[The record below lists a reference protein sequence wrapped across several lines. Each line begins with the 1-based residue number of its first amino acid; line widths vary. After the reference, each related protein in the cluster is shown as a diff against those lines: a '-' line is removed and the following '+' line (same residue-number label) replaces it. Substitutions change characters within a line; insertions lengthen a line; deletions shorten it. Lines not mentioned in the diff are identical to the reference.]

1 MNRLITN
8 LNGGFTLI
16 ELIILVAVTSIVLS
30 GAHSWYANHMIRVK
44 IDAALSTAD
53 SAKLAITIICTEDP
67 SVTALTNNLAAYN
80 FPTSLYVK
88 GVTLSGSCSSPVITV
103 NTVNTGLLID
113 PTLTITGNHL
123 VENSPL
129 SWTCASDG
137 LDIHV
142 PDTCHS

>member
-1 MNRLITN
+1 MSRLTVN
-8 LNGGFTLI
+8 PAGGFTLI
-16 ELIILVAVTSIVLS
+16 ELIILVAVISVVLS
-30 GAHSWYANHMIRVK
+30 GAHSWYANHTIRVK
-44 IDAALSTAD
+44 IGAALSTAD
-53 SAKLAITIICTEDP
+53 SAKLAITITCTEDP

-113 PTLTITGNHL
+113 PTLTITSD
-123 VENSPL
+123 NSADNVQR

-137 LDIHV
+137 LDVHM
-142 PDTCHS
+142 PDACHS

>member
-16 ELIILVAVTSIVLS
+16 ETTIVMAAISIFLA
-30 GAHSWYANHMIRVK
+30 GAYSWLGNHAIRTK
-44 IDAALSTAD
+44 IDEVLPIAD
-53 SAKLAITIICTEDP
+53 SAKKAIIVTCTEDP
-67 SVTALTNNLAAYN
+67 TITTLTNSLLGHE

-113 PTLTITGNHL
+113 PTLTITGDNL
-123 VENSPL
+123 VGNGQL
-129 SWTCASDG
+129 SWICASDG

-142 PDTCHS
+142 PDTCQS

>member
-16 ELIILVAVTSIVLS
+16 ETIIAVAAIAILLS
-30 GAHSWYANHMIRVK
+30 GAHSWAGNHEIRTK
-44 IDAALSTAD
+44 INVALSEAD
-53 SAKLAITIICTEDP
+53 SAKLAITVTCAED
-67 SVTALTNNLAAYN
+67 SGITVLKNSLIDQND
-80 FPTSLYVK
+80 PTYLYVESI
-88 GVTLSGSCSSPVITV
+88 TLSGTCTSPVITV

-113 PTLTITGNHL
+113 PTLTITGDNL
-123 VENSPL
+123 AGNGQL

-142 PDTCHS
+142 PDTCQS